1 MKKKNLALT
10 ILFGFLAIICLVI
23 GFINFPSMWK
33 VLINFVLNVSH
44 ANNFDSQIGAVFLH
58 LILVFWM
65 LALGLCL
72 LFKAID
78 CYKKLNAETKNVK

>member
-1 MKKKNLALT
+1 MKKKNLVLT
-10 ILFGFLAIICLVI
+10 ILFGILAVICLAI

-33 VLINFVLNVSH
+33 VLINFVSNVSH
-44 ANNFDSQIGAVFLH
+44 HSNFSLQIGTVFLH

-65 LALGLCL
+65 FALGLWL

-78 CYKKLNAETKNVK
+78 YSGKLNAETKNVK

>member
-1 MKKKNLALT
+1 MKKKNLVLT
-10 ILFGFLAIICLVI
+10 ILFGILAVICLAI
-23 GFINFPSMWK
+23 GFVNFPSMWE

-44 ANNFDSQIGAVFLH
+44 HSNFSLQMGTVFLH

>member
-33 VLINFVLNVSH
+33 VLINFVSNVSH
-44 ANNFDSQIGAVFLH
+44 ANNFGSQMGTVFLH

-65 LALGLCL
+65 FALGLWL

-78 CYKKLNAETKNVK
+78 YSGKLNAETKNVK

>member
-1 MKKKNLALT
+1 MNKKNLALT
-10 ILFGFLAIICLVI
+10 ILFGLLAIICLVI

-33 VLINFVLNVSH
+33 VLINFVSNVSH
-44 ANNFDSQIGAVFLH
+44 YSNFSLHIGTVFLH

-65 LALGLCL
+65 FALGLWL

-78 CYKKLNAETKNVK
+78 YYGKLNAETKNAK